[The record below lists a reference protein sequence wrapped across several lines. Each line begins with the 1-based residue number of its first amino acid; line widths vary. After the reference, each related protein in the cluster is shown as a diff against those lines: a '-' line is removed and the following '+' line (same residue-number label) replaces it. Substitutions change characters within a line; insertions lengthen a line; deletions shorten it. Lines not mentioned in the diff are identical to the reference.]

1 MSLTR
6 TIQLRM
12 KNSTSSCS
20 KRSLYTKGDSEN
32 DLSSPSP
39 KKQARLCDP
48 VIHIAPSPPSVSPC
62 IDDVSIAPAPPVSIR
77 FSQQISTIRKTSITF
92 QEQSAPSLE
101 HSLSTPSIDALPIV
115 PPPPVSLQL
124 KPSKLKLGCGF
135 GKDDSEQPAVSLV
148 EPLAIPCLDAP
159 PIAKPPSASSNCN
172 SGKDVSEQLTKNA
185 LAEPK
190 LPIKEK
196 TVEAEDQ
203 SISEHME
210 PLRVQSTSPPPL
222 DDQPSTSHAARKAL
236 ERSLIEATK
245 TIKKKTKEKKSKDN
259 VYKPHNSNKDEEEDA
274 NITSKRYT
282 DSYYTFKL
290 TNLFNSS

>member
-20 KRSLYTKGDSEN
+20 KRSLYTKGDSDN

-39 KKQARLCDP
+39 TKQSRICDP

-62 IDDVSIAPAPPVSIR
+62 IEEVFIAPAPPVSIR
-77 FSQQISTIRKTSITF
+77 FSQQISTKGKTSITF
-92 QEQSAPSLE
+92 QEEPAASLE
-101 HSLSTPSIDALPIV
+101 HPLATTSIDALPIV

-124 KPSKLKLGCGF
+124 KPSKVKLGCNF
-135 GKDDSEQPAVSLV
+135 DKDDSEQAAVSLE
-148 EPLAIPCLDAP
+148 EPLAIPCLDAL
-159 PIAKPPSASSNCN
+159 PIVNPPSASSNCN
-172 SGKDVSEQLTKNA
+172 SGKDFSDQLATNA
-185 LAEPK
+185 LAEPN
-190 LPIKEK
+190 LPIEEN

-222 DDQPSTSHAARKAL
+222 DDQPSTSHAARKAF
-236 ERSLIEATK
+236 EHSLIKATK
-245 TIKKKTKEKKSKDN
+245 TIKKKTKENKSKDN
-259 VYKPHNSNKDEEEDA
+259 VYKPHNSKKGEEEDD

-282 DSYYTFKL
+282 VSY
-290 TNLFNSS
+290 